1 MDSGLESFKKRIF
14 SWVKC
19 FFFFF
24 EEKILRNREFR
35 EVILDDFGGIG
46 IRWYRVLR
54 LESTRIRN
62 CDL

>member
-1 MDSGLESFKKRIF
+1 MVWSVLRKGFLVGSNVF
-14 SWVKC
+14 